1 MESDGKVITM
11 CVTCN
16 LNQHLVCP
24 FCLQNGS
31 VHFVYKMEVS
41 ILFTKWKCPFCL
53 QNGSVHFVY
62 KMEVSILFTKW
73 KCPFCLQNGS
83 VHFVYKM
90 EEMDKKWVMVP

>member
-24 FCLQNGS
+24 FG
-31 VHFVYKMEVS
+31 
-41 ILFTKWKCPFCL
+41 
-53 QNGSVHFVY
+53 
-62 KMEVSILFTKW
+62 
-73 KCPFCLQNGS
+73 LQNGS